1 MGSLLL
7 GSAVAVAVVVGAVF
21 AARDAFNEAAG
32 VAALGD
38 DLGDDEDVEA
48 TDGGALLFSGF
59 LEKKEKSVPCLRL
72 DFFGGAML

>member
-1 MGSLLL
+1 ML

-32 VAALGD
+32 VAA
-38 DLGDDEDVEA
+38 LGDDEDVEA